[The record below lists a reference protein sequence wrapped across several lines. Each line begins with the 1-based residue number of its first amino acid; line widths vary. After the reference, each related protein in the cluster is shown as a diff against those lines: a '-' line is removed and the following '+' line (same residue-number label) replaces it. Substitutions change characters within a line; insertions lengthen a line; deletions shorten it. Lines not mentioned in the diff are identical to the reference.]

1 MQVQKENFMDFL
13 SADASTDVLINNKR
27 LKGKSRTGGRD
38 WILEFMDDFEHIN
51 KFIKFFAKIDTPE
64 YKVHEDALDRIL
76 KPAGIDYD
84 KRKEIKLRIF
94 SNFQRLRNSIVDKL
108 EAKSGKFYGKS
119 EKEIMDIAIKENN
132 KDTLVLIYNK
142 LVKNHKERWLKGD
155 ENSLKFLR
163 NSIKKDIISPSNL
176 YSAFVRNLPETKP
189 SAEEFLNAEKPIYSF
204 SLVELSAA
212 INKPKEVE
220 GWELGEKN
228 FPVGNL
234 PTWRKVVDKTDREYI
249 PAKTGPMVSKLQE
262 LYSRIGNPPV
272 EDTRFNRRESLL
284 NSILLPKSKASAKF
298 STEELAGILEIKIQ
312 RIDSLTDNQVR
323 LFIESLDNVRGDK
336 SKKAPNQIFSRF
348 RVNNQKPRDYL
359 YYSKNRNLRMIPFIK
374 EILASPTGGRLFE
387 IATKSMPTVKA
398 QSLDAFTVDYKRKNP
413 DAGDDLQSEY
423 AKYLRKKSIS
433 LDSVDLLRKEVEDD
447 EDELEELENL
457 LLELERV
464 GDVYFAEDEAGIE
477 AIDEIYQQIE
487 VQLEFE
493 SLTQQEVGEAER
505 KLENSRTLSFA
516 ILKTITDLPETD
528 GKKQPLSSVLKE
540 TGPLKE
546 YSGSSSFGD
555 IGISEALIISHRLV
569 QRIMQVNLT
578 SRVVKIDSIIEKEGE
593 SLSLTGPTL
602 KQAVDGLADA
612 INKGLNDLNIKF
624 REEIISRLNALIEN
638 PSETPEV
645 FQGQVYNKL
654 IKAGIFVKEE
664 QE

>member
-1 MQVQKENFMDFL
+1 MDFL
-13 SADASTDVLINNKR
+13 SADASTDVLINNKQ
-27 LKGKSRTGGRD
+27 LWGTKRTGGRD
-38 WILEFMDDFEHIN
+38 WILKFMDDFEYIN
-51 KFIKFFAKIDTPE
+51 KFSKFFTKIDTPE

-76 KPAGIDYD
+76 KPAGTDYD

-94 SNFQRLRNSIVDKL
+94 SNFQRLRDSLSEKQR
-108 EAKSGKFYGKS
+108 KFYGKS
-119 EKEIMDIAIKENN
+119 EKEIMDIAIKEND
-132 KDTLVLIYNK
+132 KDTLLLIYDK
-142 LVKNHKERWLKGD
+142 LVKNHKEIWLNGD
-155 ENSLKFLR
+155 AKAIENIQTRL
-163 NSIKKDIISPSNL
+163 KKDISSLTKL
-176 YSAFVRNLPETKP
+176 YSAFVRNIPETKP

-204 SLVELSAA
+204 SLVEFTAVV
-212 INKPKEVE
+212 NKPKKIDD
-220 GWELGEKN
+220 WELGKKN
-228 FPVGNL
+228 FGGGNL

-262 LYSRIGNPPV
+262 LYSKIGNPPV
-272 EDTRFNRRESLL
+272 EDTRFNRQESFL
-284 NSILLPKSKASAKF
+284 NTILLPKSKASAKF
-298 STEELAGILEIKIQ
+298 STEELEGILEIKIQ

-323 LFIESLDNVRGDK
+323 LFIEALDNVRGDK

-359 YYSKNRNLRMIPFIK
+359 YYSKNRNIRMVPFIK
-374 EILASPTGGRLFE
+374 EILSSPTGGRLFE
-387 IATKSMPTVKA
+387 IATKNMPTVKA

-433 LDSVDLLRKEVEDD
+433 LDSVELLRKEVEDD
-447 EDELEELENL
+447 EDELEELESL
-457 LLELERV
+457 LLDLERV
-464 GDVYFAEDEAGIE
+464 GDVYFAEDKVGIE

-487 VQLEFE
+487 VQVEFE

-569 QRIMQVNLT
+569 QRIMQGNLT
-578 SRVVKIDSIIEKEGE
+578 SRVEKIDSIIEKEGE
-593 SLSLTGPTL
+593 SLSLTDPTL

-612 INKGLNDLNIKF
+612 INKGLNDLNNKF
-624 REEIISRLNALIEN
+624 REEIVSRLNTLIEN

-654 IKAGIFVKEE
+654 VKAGIFVKEE

>member
-13 SADASTDVLINNKR
+13 SADASTDVLINNKQ

-38 WILEFMDDFEHIN
+38 WILEFMDDFEYIN
-51 KFIKFFAKIDTPE
+51 KFSKFFAKIDTPE

-76 KPAGIDYD
+76 KPAGTDYD

-94 SNFQRLRNSIVDKL
+94 SNFQRLKDSLSQKKR
-108 EAKSGKFYGKS
+108 KFYGKS
-119 EKEIMDIAIKENN
+119 EKEIMDVAIKEND
-132 KDTLVLIYNK
+132 KDTLLLIYDK

-163 NSIKKDIISPSNL
+163 NSLKQDIISPSKL
-176 YSAFVRNLPETKP
+176 YSAFVRNIPETKP
-189 SAEEFLNAEKPIYSF
+189 SAEEFLN
-204 SLVELSAA
+204 VTAA
-212 INKPKEVE
+212 VDEPEEVE

-228 FPVGNL
+228 FGGGNL
-234 PTWRKVVDKTDREYI
+234 PTWRKVVDKTDRDYI

-262 LYSRIGNPPV
+262 LYSKIGNPPV
-272 EDTRFNRRESLL
+272 EDTRFNRQESLL
-284 NSILLPKSKASAKF
+284 NTILLPKSKASAKF
-298 STEELAGILEIKIQ
+298 STEELEEILEIKIQ

-323 LFIESLDNVRGDK
+323 LFIEALDNVRGDK

-359 YYSKNRNLRMIPFIK
+359 YYSKNRNIRMIPFIK
-374 EILASPTGGRLFE
+374 EVLSSPTGGRLFE
-387 IATKSMPTVKA
+387 IATKNMPTVKA

-433 LDSVDLLRKEVEDD
+433 LDSVELLRKEVEDD
-447 EDELEELENL
+447 EDELEDLESL
-457 LLELERV
+457 LLDLERV
-464 GDVYFAEDEAGIE
+464 GDVYFAEDKAGIE

-487 VQLEFE
+487 VQVEFE
-493 SLTQQEVGEAER
+493 SLSQQEVGEAER
-505 KLENSRTLSFA
+505 KLESSRTLSFA

-578 SRVVKIDSIIEKEGE
+578 SRVEKINSIIEKEGE
-593 SLSLTGPTL
+593 SLSLTDPTL

-612 INKGLNDLNIKF
+612 INKGLNDLNNKF
-624 REEIISRLNALIEN
+624 REEIISRLNTLIEN

-654 IKAGIFVKEE
+654 VKAGIFVKEE
-664 QE
+664 